1 MTTEYG
7 QVDQEILMR
16 EVVPT
21 DQGLE
26 MKVEEVEVEG
36 VVEEEEVEETG
47 GMKQEDQSQEEET
60 PIDGRH

>member
-26 MKVEEVEVEG
+26 MKVEEVDE
-36 VVEEEEVEETG
+36 EEEEVEEDG
-47 GMKQEDQSQEEET
+47 GMNQEDQNLEEVT

>member
-1 MTTEYG
+1 MMMYG

-26 MKVEEVEVEG
+26 RKVEEEIEG
-36 VVEEEEVEETG
+36 VVKEEEVDEVG
-47 GMKQEDQSQEEET
+47 GMNHVDQNLEEVT
-60 PIDGRH
+60 PIDGKH

>member
-1 MTTEYG
+1 MYG

-26 MKVEEVEVEG
+26 RKVEEEIEG
-36 VVEEEEVEETG
+36 VVKEEEVDEVG
-47 GMKQEDQSQEEET
+47 GMNHVDQNLEEVT
-60 PIDGRH
+60 PIDGKH